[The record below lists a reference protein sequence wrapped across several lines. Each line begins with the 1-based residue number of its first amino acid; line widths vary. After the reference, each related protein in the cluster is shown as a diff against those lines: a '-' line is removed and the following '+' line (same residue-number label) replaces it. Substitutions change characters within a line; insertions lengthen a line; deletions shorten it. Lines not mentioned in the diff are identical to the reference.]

1 MKLTKNTLKKIIREE
16 LAQEGI
22 MDRFKKKPGAGPD
35 NTVTVD
41 QKIKDIISRFIEA
54 ENAITYDDGII
65 DEIHELGLT
74 DETAEPGTLE
84 GDMWAAISNYYSA
97 STKMIEMLKRAADA
111 YQGDYN
117 VPRTQKR

>member
-1 MKLTKNTLKKIIREE
+1 MKLTKNTLKKIIQEE

-22 MDRFKKKPGAGPD
+22 MDTFKKKPAAGPN
-35 NTVTVD
+35 NTVD
-41 QKIKDIISRFIEA
+41 EKIKDIISRFIKA

-65 DEIHELGLT
+65 DEIHALGLT

-84 GDMWAAISNYYSA
+84 GDMWTTISNYYSA

-117 VPRTQKR
+117 VLRSPSQKR